1 MDLRLINL
9 DGLKSRPGHLWRERG
24 WWGRPPLWERV
35 RKTALREPAK
45 VAIFDAEQTILY
57 ADLWRQALRHSTA
70 MSAQGLEKRDVI
82 LVQLPNWHEFVT
94 LAVSAEVSGVVFAF
108 CPIQWGLRETVRALN
123 LTRPKIWFTTRYP
136 RANEDRGPL
145 IQNALKEVGGE
156 APTVVLARS
165 SKLDGAV
172 LVEQWLGNIEVDVT
186 APVSGGRGSDPLEIA
201 VTSGSTGDPKG
212 VLHVHDSAIATV
224 DSTIKRQSIT
234 ASDIVHLAVPVGHT
248 FGYFYGVRCA
258 LQANATLL
266 LQVSWDART
275 MIEMTKKHRP
285 TISLGPSAFLID
297 LLGLEPEARAPLSSI
312 RLFTYSG
319 DSMPAPA
326 VRRIIETMPFRISRA
341 LGMTEFGHACSTD
354 AQTPID
360 ACVDTVGTP
369 QPEMTFRIFDDDNYE
384 VPPGTEGRIMVQG
397 PFLFTGYL
405 SEQGLNQSVLNKDGF
420 FDTGD
425 LGLIDQKGFLHITG
439 RIKNII
445 RRGAETVPVSLLE
458 DVIASHPEV
467 VHVVVVGIPDGR
479 LGELPFACVQ
489 VKPNRTITFADIER
503 LFTEQKIT
511 KKFWPVGLKIFEQW
525 PIGATGKIDRR
536 MILSALDQTS

>member
-1 MDLRLINL
+1 
-9 DGLKSRPGHLWRERG
+9 
-24 WWGRPPLWERV
+24 
-35 RKTALREPAK
+35 
-45 VAIFDAEQTILY
+45 
-57 ADLWRQALRHSTA
+57 